1 MTPPDLSLWIPL
13 FFLSN
18 LTLYIHLVWL
28 CIIHLDWNNQC
39 YFQEPCLF
47 FLFVFCNHHNR
58 SLVCR
63 VSCCCSSE
71 SRRQRGT
78 NTRLVWMEG
87 WWVIQWHRHVQT
99 HSSNKAWSKL
109 DYGPL
114 LAPQLGLLVT
124 LDVKGNEWECRW
136 GSIWARWHRAGTL
149 PGLSHCAIS
158 YLILSPYHPLHA
170 GFFFFFF
177 VLLYRVCTDSIYAA
191 DCTQIN
197 VCVAL
202 SMLLKRNQCRSPWC
216 WSWIRTRD
224 VIYSANY
231 KPLPSWLHV

>member
-1 MTPPDLSLWIPL
+1 M
-13 FFLSN
+13 FFSVSSTSTETIN
-18 LTLYIHLVWL
+18 ATFKSPV
-28 CIIHLDWNNQC
+28 C
-39 YFQEPCLF
+39 FFCLF
-47 FLFVFCNHHNR
+47 FVTITIAAWFVGCPAAAVL
-58 SLVCR
+58 SLADR
-63 VSCCCSSE
+63 GGQTQGLSE
-71 SRRQRGT
+71 WRAGESYSDT
-78 NTRLVWMEG
+78 VTY
-87 WWVIQWHRHVQT
+87 RHTAQ
-99 HSSNKAWSKL
+99 NKAWSKL